1 MLRLVAVVGSFCF
14 LAASGVA
21 AAETWSN
28 VSLIDTMC
36 SVSAKAKPDAHTR
49 ACALQCAKSG
59 FGIVTADGN
68 YLKFDDAG
76 NSQVLAALKATKKA
90 DHLRVSVTGDRAG
103 DTIKVS
109 AVRIE

>member
-1 MLRLVAVVGSFCF
+1 MVVQSEVERLCSASSICSRQQRVATRCPGSS
-14 LAASGVA
+14 AS
-21 AAETWSN
+21 
-28 VSLIDTMC
+28 
-36 SVSAKAKPDAHTR
+36 
-49 ACALQCAKSG
+49 CALQCAKSG